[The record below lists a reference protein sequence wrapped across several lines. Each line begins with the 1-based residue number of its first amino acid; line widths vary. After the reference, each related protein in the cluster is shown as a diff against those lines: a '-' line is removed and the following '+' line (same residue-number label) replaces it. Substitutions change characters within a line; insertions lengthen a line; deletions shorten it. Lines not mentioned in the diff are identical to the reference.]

1 MKKDGSN
8 TAVWSGSCIIW
19 IPKNIQ
25 KYWMF
30 AVFIFN
36 TTVNQ
41 TNKQNMLIIT
51 YKVLLGTCIKSK
63 KVAYILYVPNKIKS
77 MLVKTVSPRLALC
90 KNCLATCQ
98 SLFWHV
104 QLVDLPHKCLRTR
117 HKSLKSL
124 INTNKCQSKLKR

>member
-1 MKKDGSN
+1 MKNYGSN
-8 TAVWSGSCIIW
+8 TAVWSGSCTIW

-30 AVFIFN
+30 AVFTFN
-36 TTVNQ
+36 TTANQ
-41 TNKQNMLIIT
+41 TNKQNMLMIT

-63 KVAYILYVPNKIKS
+63 KVAYIYTVCTKS
-77 MLVKTVSPRLALC
+77 NQINAS
-90 KNCLATCQ
+90 KNCFATFGSSAFQ

-124 INTNKCQSKLKR
+124 INTNKCQRKWKS